1 MKDEFVSP
9 AHLARHLEGREVAT
23 TLLLLDC
30 RPQAAFNQGHIRSA
44 VNTFCP
50 SILRRRGSAKG
61 YVRLETVLAP
71 DMKWR
76 VRAGEFSSVI
86 LYDDGS
92 MARETS
98 DLTLILHGLHK
109 HAYGLQ
115 SVTVLRGGYPTFRSK
130 FPELCDRSVR
140 TVKPVPVAQCGQPS
154 PIQLSRPAIDTQLM
168 PSELLSHL
176 YIGEEKHILHPDIL
190 HRIGITAILNVST
203 SCLDQPPSGF
213 RYKSIPI
220 RDNSTENISTWFNET
235 LQYIEDTRREG
246 GKVLVHC
253 KAGVSRSATICIAYL
268 MVHSSLSLDKAFDF
282 VQARR
287 TIIAPNM
294 NFMQQ
299 LWEFERVLLMTSMRS
314 SALTSSHHVTSLSCA
329 YMSEMSPSL
338 KRSASFE
345 FNEECAFTQ

>member
-115 SVTVLRGGYPTFRSK
+115 SVTVLR
-130 FPELCDRSVR
+130 
-140 TVKPVPVAQCGQPS
+140 VAQCGQPS